1 MVYYRTQLGGVSMF
15 SAVQLQDMR
24 LHVCILKVAV
34 PYKPA
39 IFSPQSC
46 FIVKVDEFRAER
58 YDCTGQKKR
67 FFNWIVQLYEP
78 ELTFF
83 P

>member
-1 MVYYRTQLGGVSMF
+1 MEENEGVDCISSNNFAYF
-15 SAVQLQDMR
+15 SA
-24 LHVCILKVAV
+24 K
-34 PYKPA
+34 
-39 IFSPQSC
+39 
-46 FIVKVDEFRAER
+46 EG